1 MVSGA
6 LRVLG
11 KNACSLPVYFHG
23 YNMFISNSCHII
35 SGKFMKTFTS
45 TTSVES
51 SLQAAA
57 DEVELNE
64 DKLRRNKAT

>member
-1 MVSGA
+1 MLVILTHDST
-6 LRVLG
+6 
-11 KNACSLPVYFHG
+11 S
-23 YNMFISNSCHII
+23 SQT
-35 SGKFMKTFTS
+35 GKFMKTFTS

-64 DKLRRNKAT
+64 DLLRRNKAKISNGAAAK

>member
-1 MVSGA
+1 MA
-6 LRVLG
+6 YRFI
-11 KNACSLPVYFHG
+11 NA
-23 YNMFISNSCHII
+23 
-35 SGKFMKTFTS
+35 GKFMKTFTS

-64 DKLRRNKAT
+64 DKLRRNKASMK